1 MVGGK
6 AKAKRGNG
14 TPHPRGRRRPVRTFQ
29 EGHNLS
35 NEILQDNV
43 PDQAK
48 HVPTKSS
55 LDNLLSVHAQVAQT
69 LHQVILRPQHEA

>member
-1 MVGGK
+1 MGLLILEEDDVQC
-6 AKAKRGNG
+6 
-14 TPHPRGRRRPVRTFQ
+14 FQ

-43 PDQAK
+43 PDEAK

-55 LDNLLSVHAQVAQT
+55 LDNMLSVHAQVAQT
-69 LHQVILRPQHEA
+69 LHQVILRPQHEAYIQSETS